1 MNAQETP
8 DAVREAIIAA
18 ITKADANFGYSYR
31 LTKMDDTGEEHTLF
45 MDGFEPAVFQDRED
59 GYPVIEQRRNAAR
72 TDAILAALDSR
83 AGDAGEEIENGYTA
97 DDAVDFVFN
106 RLASKLGLVDWQ
118 VVEGSEEW
126 EGDVSATLHRLLID
140 AGIIDDETGAVAT
153 LATPAPA
160 VDADEGYNPEAKP
173 DRVNITP
180 EHNEALHGALL
191 ASSAAV
197 DAVPAGEVLKQQA
210 HEWRRGEVQAIG
222 AAISTRSWHAV
233 EQAYN
238 ALRDKMDAAGCW
250 HASAALSHGEADRG

>member
-18 ITKADANFGYSYR
+18 ITKADANFGYSYC
-31 LTKMDDTGEEHTLF
+31 LTKMDEAGEEHTLF

-83 AGDAGEEIENGYTA
+83 AGDAGEAISA
-97 DDAVDFVFN
+97 LRA
-106 RLASKLGLVDWQ
+106 LLV
-118 VVEGSEEW
+118 
-126 EGDVSATLHRLLID
+126 I
-140 AGIIDDETGAVAT
+140 AGTPITERQEAIFRRANAI
-153 LATPAPA
+153 AFPTPAPA

-197 DAVPAGEVLKQQA
+197 DAVPAGEVVERLKETAEDLRKIGWHKDRQN
-210 HEWRRGEVQAIG
+210 VLDAI
-222 AAISTRSWHAV
+222 
-233 EQAYN
+233 
-238 ALRDKMDAAGCW
+238 
-250 HASAALSHGEADRG
+250 ASLSHGEGRK